1 MSALG
6 TIDQAVAQITAV
18 QVPSSPAVPTLPAD
32 LESLRTVA
40 LTWPSAVRGQVTSHV
55 TACAGQAA
63 AYADTTGPQLQA
75 SAAEQNTPQFV
86 ALLQATQSAVVSLQ
100 GQATTVTAAV
110 NTFRSGLLDAAGR
123 LTADAQTAAS
133 ALQGE
138 QAEIVSLQQE
148 MNALNAKIDEDRE
161 YEQLGW
167 LLGPL
172 GAIIAREIG
181 DLVDDVQGKE
191 SQIQA
196 DQQQIA
202 TLSADVDALNGIA
215 GALNALVPANGMVIA
230 GLTALTNGL
239 AVVGGDLAN
248 VLQAVGS
255 AGSVDP
261 TWAQAELQRL
271 AEDWADVGSA
281 ATALGS

>member
-172 GAIIAREIG
+172 GAIIAREI
-181 DLVDDVQGKE
+181 
-191 SQIQA
+191 QA